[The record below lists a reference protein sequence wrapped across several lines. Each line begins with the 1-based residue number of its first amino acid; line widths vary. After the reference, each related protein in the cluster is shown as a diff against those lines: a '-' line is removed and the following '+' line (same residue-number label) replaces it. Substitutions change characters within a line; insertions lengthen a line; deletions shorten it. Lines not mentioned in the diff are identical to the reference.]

1 MKNNFIT
8 RLLFGMVLCM
18 FSMTIQAQT
27 KTVNLGTV
35 SNNVATLTNQIGAVN
50 VLKANLP
57 ANATVIDVKLEYSQY
72 DAAYYLTGV
81 VTNDAISSVGIK
93 LNQNGST
100 LYAAAGPGVEIT
112 CVGVRCGMCR
122 LNFRKWSPFC
132 ECTDPAKDSES
143 ECNMISKYI
152 LSF

>member
-8 RLLFGMVLCM
+8 RLVFGLVLFM

-57 ANATVIDVKLEYSQY
+57 ANANVSNVKFEYAQSE
-72 DAAYYLTGV
+72 AAYYLTGV

-93 LNQNGST
+93 LNQDGST
-100 LYAAAGPGVEIT
+100 LFAVAGPGVEIT
-112 CVGVRCGMCR
+112 CSGYNCASCR
-122 LNFRKWSPFC
+122 LNFKRWQPYC
-132 ECTDPAKDSES
+132 ECTDT
-143 ECNMISKYI
+143 SKQTDTRCDMSSKVTI
-152 LSF
+152 GL